1 MPSSSCFSPLLG
13 FRLCFMEKNS
23 RDILS
28 ACLVAGIPLTLD
40 PKVFVCPTFRFLFLL
55 LALFKAK
62 RLLVSLFYL
71 LLSVRVF
78 LSNPEKALTTFCGK
92 VMLTDV
98 QSLRQNV
105 SLGPSRCWLWFL
117 LPCNSVYMVGQEAGI
132 LSQL

>member
-1 MPSSSCFSPLLG
+1 
-13 FRLCFMEKNS
+13 MEEDS

-40 PKVFVCPTFRFLFLL
+40 LKVFVCPTFRFLFLL
-55 LALFKAK
+55 LALFKVI

-71 LLSVRVF
+71 LLSLRVF

-92 VMLTDV
+92 VMLPDV